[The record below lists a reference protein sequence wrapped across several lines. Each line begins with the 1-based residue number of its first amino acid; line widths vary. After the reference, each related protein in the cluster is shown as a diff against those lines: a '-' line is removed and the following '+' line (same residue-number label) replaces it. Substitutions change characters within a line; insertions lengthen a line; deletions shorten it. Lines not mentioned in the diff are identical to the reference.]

1 MEESL
6 QTLSA
11 NQRLA
16 EWGDRISTC
25 RYSGMSVRNWCREHG
40 ISEKTYY
47 YWQRRVF
54 QAVTAQQISCF
65 AEVPLMSRSDRPEVL
80 ATLRLGGME
89 ADIYTG
95 ANAAAIETICRV
107 LKSC

>member
-16 EWGDRISTC
+16 EWSERISLC
-25 RYSGMSVRNWCREHG
+25 RNSGTSVRKWCLEQG

-54 QAVTAQQISCF
+54 TTLTAQEPYF
-65 AEVPLMSRSDRPEVL
+65 AEVPVMTRPVKQAVL

-95 ANAAAIETICRV
+95 ADAAAIEMLCRA

>member
-1 MEESL
+1 MEQSL

-16 EWGDRISTC
+16 KWSERISLC
-25 RYSGMSVRNWCREHG
+25 RNSGMSVRKWCLEHG

-54 QAVTAQQISCF
+54 TALTAQEPYF
-65 AEVPLMSRSDRPEVL
+65 AEVPVMTRPVKQEVL
-80 ATLRLGGME
+80 ATLRANGME

-95 ANAAAIETICRV
+95 ADATAIEMLCRA